1 MLQPGQLITGRKVIA
16 EKFGVTESKV
26 QRILKDFESEQQI
39 EQQTS
44 NKNRLVT
51 ILSWSDYQNVEQQ
64 DERQMNDKR
73 TTDEHKQEV
82 KKERSKEIKNKDLKD
97 IKESGQAKA
106 SPSPSKRFI
115 PPTLEEVKA
124 YCEER
129 QNGIDADKWIDYYI
143 SNGWMVGRNKMKDW
157 KATVR
162 YWERNTISNYQ
173 KQNTAKPSKPYIP
186 TVSKNDAP
194 ASTMTEEEK
203 QALLQKYAEAEK
215 KQAEAETAVTKIDD
229 SDWR

>member
-97 IKESGQAKA
+97 IKESGQAEA

-115 PPTLEEVKA
+115 PPTLEEVKS
-124 YCEER
+124 YREER

-157 KATVR
+157 KSTVR

-173 KQNTAKPSKPYIP
+173 KQNTAKPSEPYIP
-186 TVSKNDAP
+186 TVSI
-194 ASTMTEEEK
+194 S
-203 QALLQKYAEAEK
+203 
-215 KQAEAETAVTKIDD
+215 
-229 SDWR
+229 